1 MHTRTFRDA
10 FTLIEIIVVVSII
23 SILTASGMAAYNR
36 FSDEQKLTT
45 ETKKIVDE
53 IDLLRK
59 KALAGEKSAIQGE
72 CEGDLLFQSLALDG
86 TQVSDYRNCSDTGE
100 VLTKRYN
107 LAGDGMVSVVSVN
120 VVRASGTVETI
131 SRLRFAPPYATM
143 SAVTSLGTDTVFA
156 PLDSLKITIKS
167 NNINKCIQIT
177 VNPSG
182 VISEGNKYDC

>member
-1 MHTRTFRDA
+1 MRTRTFKDA

-72 CEGDLLFQSLALDG
+72 CEGDLLFQSLALEG
-86 TQVSDYRNCSDTGE
+86 TQVSGYRNCSDTGE

-107 LAGDGMVSVVSVN
+107 LAGDGMVSVVSMN
-120 VVRASGTVETI
+120 VVRASGTIETI